1 MKNQGFRLTIPA
13 LKVLKLF
20 LGNVRK
26 TRSGA
31 DISRETGVGPG
42 TLYPLL
48 ARFEQLGFFTS
59 EWEDVEP
66 ATVGRPRKRLYKISG
81 AGMKVAQDAVADV
94 RSVGGAA
101 SWAK

>member
-1 MKNQGFRLTIPA
+1 VKKPEFRLTIPA

-20 LGNVRK
+20 VGNVRK
-26 TRSGA
+26 QRSGA
-31 DISRETGVGPG
+31 DISRETGIGPG

-59 EWEDVEP
+59 EWEEVDP

-81 AGMKVAQDAVADV
+81 AGVKAAQEALAEM
-94 RSVGGAA
+94 RSVSGALT
-101 SWAK
+101 WAK